1 MTSKISIASIVRSGT
16 SKLSKKQQWPNPE
29 LSIGRECASISGLSC
44 WTVTGPA
51 LQTFQE
57 LSIPIKDFL
66 DRRQEDIERGEK
78 KPQTVSFHMLMVGSE
93 PAKAEPTIIFA
104 SKNQRQRTYTS
115 ILIKQDKLLD
125 DYPGV
130 KIRTLPKMPAV
141 RRSGPF
147 LSKSNYKTQS
157 DDGIYLIDRPN
168 SACGALISY
177 GGSKLGTLGGVI
189 LIKGVL
195 HGLAT
200 QHPRYNIHEKIEKP
214 DTQNDLLSFDED
226 MTFDNDEV
234 TEITSR
240 GKFTQTNTDFGTK
253 CIIILGTRSLFIDV

>member
-1 MTSKISIASIVRSGT
+1 MTSKMSIASIVRSGT
-16 SKLSKKQQWPNPE
+16 SIFESKKQQWPNPE
-29 LSIGRECASISGLSC
+29 LSIGQKCEPISGLFC
-44 WTVTGPA
+44 WRVTGPA
-51 LQTFQE
+51 LQTFRE

-104 SKNQRQRTYTS
+104 SKNKQQRTYAS
-115 ILIKQDKLLD
+115 VLIKQEKLLE

-130 KIRTLPKMPAV
+130 KIKTLPKMSAV
-141 RRSGPF
+141 HRSGPL
-147 LSKSNYKTQS
+147 LSDPNSKAHS
-157 DDGIYLIDRPN
+157 DDGIYLINRFS

-195 HGLAT
+195 YGLAT
-200 QHPRYNIHEKIEKP
+200 QHPRYKMYEEKEKP
-214 DTQNDLLSFDED
+214 ATQNKLLSFDED
-226 MTFDNDEV
+226 VNFDYDEM
-234 TEITSR
+234 TEITSQ
-240 GKFTQTNTDFGTK
+240 GKFIQTKTDFGA
-253 CIIILGTRSLFIDV
+253 R